1 MFKKDVKAK
10 QFVSVPAN
18 VDPKALTAEAA
29 IKIYQTGLQQKAKA
43 KAYSTNAAPPYS
55 ANAGPQQNKNKG
67 TK

>member
-43 KAYSTNAAPPYS
+43 KAYGSTGAPKP
-55 ANAGPQQNKNKG
+55 AGSNTKNKY